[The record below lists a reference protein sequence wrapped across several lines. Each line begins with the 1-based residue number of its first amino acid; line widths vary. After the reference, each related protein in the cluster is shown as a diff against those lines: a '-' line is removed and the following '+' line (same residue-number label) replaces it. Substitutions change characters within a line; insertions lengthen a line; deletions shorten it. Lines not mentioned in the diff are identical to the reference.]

1 MVQYGGNHL
10 MPAHFLLLMHYTQCE
25 AWLLTCLLLQR
36 SDEEDNVSD
45 DKAGLFQIG
54 ELFQ

>member
-1 MVQYGGNHL
+1 
-10 MPAHFLLLMHYTQCE
+10 MPAHFLLLMHYAQCE

>member
-1 MVQYGGNHL
+1 
-10 MPAHFLLLMHYTQCE
+10 MHYAQCE